1 MGTNT
6 DKLTR
11 KRDNM
16 PRATRRR
23 LASHLEESTSTP
35 LHLVL
40 QQPGRVQQ
48 LSWSSTDTPL
58 PTPAPTIFNDKDL
71 ANQYTCSTDL
81 HEQSQSLLV

>member
-11 KRDNM
+11 KRDNV
-16 PRATRRR
+16 PRATSRT
-23 LASHLEESTSTP
+23 LAYHPEESTSTP

-58 PTPAPTIFNDKDL
+58 PTPAPTIFND
-71 ANQYTCSTDL
+71 
-81 HEQSQSLLV
+81 

>member
-1 MGTNT
+1 
-6 DKLTR
+6 
-11 KRDNM
+11 M

-23 LASHLEESTSTP
+23 LASHLKESTSTP

-71 ANQYTCSTDL
+71 ANQYTSLTDL